1 VEYAQFQFSDDHQ
14 QNLEGGE
21 IMIGRNKQWMRA
33 TGLLV
38 CLGVLLLAGCAP
50 AAAPTPAV
58 PASTEGEEG
67 QVGDTYKI
75 GFLASVTGGA
85 AFLGEPERDA
95 ALMVQEQLDAAG
107 GIVGPDGV
115 RHDIEII
122 VYDTEGSGDVAI
134 PLAKKLIDDDKVVAI
149 VGSTRSPVSLALVP
163 IVEEAEILNISMAS
177 SSEIVEPA
185 SERHWVFKTP
195 QSNKHTAPWQVR
207 YVKAKGATQVA
218 SLYVNNAYGEDGRN
232 AIRDAAEAE
241 GVEIVLEET
250 FEASDTDMTAVLT
263 KVRASDAEA
272 LLVTGLP
279 PAASILTKQFRELGL
294 DIPLVHN
301 HGIGMK
307 PFIDLAGAENA
318 EGVVFPMGKMVAA
331 DALADD
337 DPQKDVLL
345 KFIGDYEASSGNPA
359 STFAGH
365 SWDALLIAAK
375 ALESLP
381 DGLSLEEQRV
391 QVRDA
396 VEGLS
401 DFAGTG
407 GVFSFSADD
416 HVGLSA
422 DAVVTVRIVD
432 GEWEYFPP
440 DQW

>member
-1 VEYAQFQFSDDHQ
+1 VEHAQFQSGDDHQ
-14 QNLEGGE
+14 QNLRGGE
-21 IMIGRNKQWMRA
+21 TMMRRNKQWMRA
-33 TGLLV
+33 TGVLV

-50 AAAPTPAV
+50 AAAPSPAV

-67 QVGDTYKI
+67 QVGDTYRI

-95 ALMVQEQLDAAG
+95 ALMVQEQIDAAG

-115 RHDIEII
+115 RHDVEIV

-163 IVEEAEILNISMAS
+163 IVQEAEILNISMAS
-177 SSEIVEPA
+177 SGEIVEPA
-185 SERHWVFKTP
+185 SERH
-195 QSNKHTAPWQVR
+195 S
-207 YVKAKGATQVA
+207 
-218 SLYVNNAYGEDGRN
+218 
-232 AIRDAAEAE
+232 
-241 GVEIVLEET
+241 
-250 FEASDTDMTAVLT
+250 
-263 KVRASDAEA
+263 
-272 LLVTGLP
+272 
-279 PAASILTKQFRELGL
+279 ASILTKQFRELGL
-294 DIPLVHN
+294 DMPLVHN

-331 DALADD
+331 SALDDD
-337 DPQKDVLL
+337 DPQKQVLL
-345 KFIGDYEASSGNPA
+345 KFIKDYEASSGNPA

-365 SWDALLIAAK
+365 SWDAVQIAIK
-375 ALESLP
+375 ALETLP

-391 QVRDA
+391 QVRNA
-396 VEGLS
+396 VENLS
-401 DFAGTG
+401 GFAGTG

-422 DAVVTVRIVD
+422 DAVVTVRIVN